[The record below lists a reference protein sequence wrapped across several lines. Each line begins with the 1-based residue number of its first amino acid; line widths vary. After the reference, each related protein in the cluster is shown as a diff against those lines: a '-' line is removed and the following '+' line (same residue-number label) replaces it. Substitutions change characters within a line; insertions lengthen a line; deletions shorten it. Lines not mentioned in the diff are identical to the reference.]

1 MAIISIEN
9 MEFYAYHGCFEEEQ
23 KIGTRFQVDLNMEV
37 DTSLSENSDNLNDT
51 VDYLA
56 VYQSVKDEMMKP
68 SKLLEHLARR
78 ILNRVGRD
86 FANVKYARVKVKK
99 MNPPWVENRICSS
112 RIRIGIKQTYLLLF

>member
-37 DTSLSENSDNLNDT
+37 DTSLSEISDNLNDT

-86 FANVKYARVKVKK
+86 FANVKYAWVKVKK
-99 MNPPWVENRICSS
+99 MNPPLGGKIEYVAVELESE
-112 RIRIGIKQTYLLLF
+112 

>member
-37 DTSLSENSDNLNDT
+37 DTSLSEISDNLNDT
-51 VDYLA
+51 VNYLT

-68 SKLLEHLARR
+68 SKLLEHVARR
-78 ILNRVGRD
+78 ILNRVCRD
-86 FANVKYARVKVKK
+86 FENIKYAWVKVKK
-99 MNPPWVENRICSS
+99 MNPPLGGKIEYVAVELESE
-112 RIRIGIKQTYLLLF
+112 

>member
-37 DTSLSENSDNLNDT
+37 DTSAAEKSDSLNDT

-56 VYQSVKDEMMKP
+56 VYQCVKDEMMKP
-68 SKLLEHLARR
+68 SKLLEHVARR
-78 ILNRVGRD
+78 ILNRVQQEFGD
-86 FANVKYARVKVKK
+86 VKYAWVKVMK
-99 MNPPWVENRICSS
+99 MNPPLGGKMEYVAVELESE
-112 RIRIGIKQTYLLLF
+112 

>member
-56 VYQSVKDEMMKP
+56 V
-68 SKLLEHLARR
+68 
-78 ILNRVGRD
+78 
-86 FANVKYARVKVKK
+86 
-99 MNPPWVENRICSS
+99 
-112 RIRIGIKQTYLLLF
+112 

>member
-23 KIGTRFQVDLNMEV
+23 KTGTRFQVDLNMEV
-37 DTSLSENSDNLNDT
+37 DTSLSEISDNLNDT

-68 SKLLEHLARR
+68 SKLLEHVARR
-78 ILNRVGRD
+78 ILNRVCRD
-86 FANVKYARVKVKK
+86 FTNVKYAWVKVKK
-99 MNPPWVENRICSS
+99 MNPPLGGKIEYVSIELESE
-112 RIRIGIKQTYLLLF
+112 